1 MLTNPSFITLISN
14 EKGVIKKC
22 GGKISEIFQG
32 QTNETVEGSNI
43 VSLFGNDIIEP
54 FRKALAGKTT
64 YFKGELTLISDKKK
78 DASVFLTSSENNCIM
93 IVQDSIESLSSKS
106 LSELAGGI
114 AHSFNNGLN
123 TINANMELLTMEM
136 PDCPKVKRCSKE
148 VFDSITKMTVL
159 TDKILAYAQEGKF
172 HQERIEIDQYLPSLI
187 NDLNIPPE
195 ISLKSVLE
203 SEGLSIVYEP
213 KQLKLLLSS
222 LIDNAVESISKY
234 GDIIISTTQES
245 IYKKDI
251 GNNNYI
257 CLSVKDNGC
266 GMENDVKRN
275 MFNPFYSTKRKGRG
289 LELAAVEGIVNNHK
303 GWIDVK
309 SNKNI
314 GTAINVYIPVCQK
327 DSNFIKEKEK
337 SIGNGTIL
345 IVEDELAILEMT
357 AQILERKGYKV
368 LKSATGEDAV
378 NILEND
384 DEIDLVLLDINLPG
398 ISGFEVL
405 EKVYYKKSLK
415 FIICS
420 GYHEKNII
428 HDYAGEDISFI
439 AKPYSFNT
447 LLNEIRNFLDRRI
460 HKRYELTEDT
470 FVHMEDETE
479 NKRKIVD
486 ISLSGIAFH
495 YKNKIFNT
503 NGHLNISLSNK
514 KSQPIDSIP
523 FILLYEEDCV
533 LRGKFGELSKSQKYY
548 LNSFITQNS
557 YLP

>member
-1 MLTNPSFITLISN
+1 
-14 EKGVIKKC
+14 
-22 GGKISEIFQG
+22 
-32 QTNETVEGSNI
+32 
-43 VSLFGNDIIEP
+43 
-54 FRKALAGKTT
+54 
-64 YFKGELTLISDKKK
+64 
-78 DASVFLTSSENNCIM
+78 M

-123 TINANMELLTMEM
+123 TINVNMELLTMEK
-136 PDCPKVKRCSKE
+136 PDCSKIKRCSKQ
-148 VFDSITKMTVL
+148 VFDSIAKMTVL

-172 HQERIEIDQYLPSLI
+172 YQERIEIDKYLPSLV
-187 NDLNIPPE
+187 NDLKIPSE
-195 ISLKSVLE
+195 INLTSVFD
-203 SEGLSIVYEP
+203 SEGLSIAYEP
-213 KQLKLLLSS
+213 KQLKLLFSS
-222 LIDNAVESISKY
+222 LIDNAVESISGS
-234 GDIIISTTQES
+234 GDITIYTTQES
-245 IYKKDI
+245 IYRKDI

-266 GMENDVKRN
+266 GMENDVIRK

-309 SNKNI
+309 SYKNI
-314 GTAINVYIPVCQK
+314 GTTINVYIPVCQN
-327 DSNFIKEKEK
+327 DSNSIKEKEK

-345 IVEDELAILEMT
+345 IVEDELAILEMA
-357 AQILERKGYKV
+357 AQVLEKKGYKV

-384 DEIDLVLLDINLPG
+384 DDIDLVLLDINLPG

-439 AKPYSFNT
+439 AKPYSFDT

-470 FVHMEDETE
+470 FVHMEDEAGS
-479 NKRKIVD
+479 KRKIVD
-486 ISLSGIAFH
+486 ISLGGIAFH
-495 YKNKIFNT
+495 YKDKIFNT

-514 KSQPIDSIP
+514 KSQPIGSIP
-523 FILLYEEDCV
+523 FILLYDEDYV

-548 LNSFITQNS
+548 LNSFIIENS